1 LKQKGCINCHSECN
15 EESLFL
21 LTEGSFTALRF
32 VPLRHSYSEASQD
45 DNRILFL
52 SILNFLSNLLPL
64 WQLLLKKSDTM
75 LGVFAE
81 QSLTARSWYQ
91 VDSAAMEKIF
101 ADMIDAVNL
110 RRVSPRDALRDAEAK
125 ASLLMRR

>member
-1 LKQKGCINCHSECN
+1 
-15 EESLFL
+15 
-21 LTEGSFTALRF
+21 
-32 VPLRHSYSEASQD
+32 
-45 DNRILFL
+45 
-52 SILNFLSNLLPL
+52 
-64 WQLLLKKSDTM
+64 M